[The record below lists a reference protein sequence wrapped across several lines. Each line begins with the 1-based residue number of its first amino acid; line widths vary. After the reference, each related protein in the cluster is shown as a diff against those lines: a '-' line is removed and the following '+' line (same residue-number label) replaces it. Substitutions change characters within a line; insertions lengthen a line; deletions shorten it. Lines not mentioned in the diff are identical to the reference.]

1 MNKGTGTM
9 DYRKDRR
16 IVMTLDAGGTRMVF
30 SALQSGEEVVSPRT
44 IPTGRGPL
52 EEILLAVI
60 GGFEDIRSRLPA
72 SPSAVCFG
80 FPAPADYRSGVIGD
94 LENIPSFRGGV
105 ALGPMLEDHF
115 GLPVFIYND
124 GDLFAYGESLA
135 GFLPHINAMLE
146 EHGSARRYSNLLGV
160 TLGTGIGGGIVT
172 GGRMLQGDNTAQGEI
187 NRMRNRLYPQS
198 SVEDSAGAR
207 GVRRVFAREAGI
219 AENDAPSPKEI
230 YKIGMG
236 LRKGNSAAARCAFA
250 ELATATGDAIAN
262 AVTLL
267 DGLVVLGGGL
277 AGAHRLFLARLVN
290 EMNTAFTTLS
300 GKPLPRLET
309 TAFNLEDPAGLQEF
323 LYDELRDVTVPFSNR
338 TVTFEER
345 KRVGV
350 GVSRLG
356 TEQAVALGAYA
367 AALERLDGK

>member
-1 MNKGTGTM
+1 M
-9 DYRKDRR
+9 DYRKDKR
-16 IVMTLDAGGTRMVF
+16 IIMTLDAGGTRLVF
-30 SALQSGEEVVSPRT
+30 SALRGGEEVVSPLA
-44 IPTGRGPL
+44 IPTARGTL
-52 EEILLAVI
+52 EATLLAVI
-60 GGFEDIRSRLPA
+60 GGFEDIRSHLPDP
-72 SPSAVCFG
+72 PSAVCFG

-94 LENIPSFRGGV
+94 LENIPVFRGGV

-124 GDLFAYGESLA
+124 GDLFTYGESLG
-135 GFLPHINAMLE
+135 GFLPRVNAMLE
-146 EHGSARRYSNLLGV
+146 EQGSARRYKNLLGV

-172 GGRMLQGDNTAQGEI
+172 GGRMLQGDNAAQGEI

-207 GVRRVFAREAGI
+207 GVCRVFAREAGI
-219 AENDAPSPKEI
+219 AEDNAPSPKEI
-230 YKIGMG
+230 YEIGME
-236 LRKGNSAAARCAFA
+236 LREGNSGAARRAFT
-250 ELATATGDAIAN
+250 ELAAVTGDAVAN

-277 AGAHRLFLARLVN
+277 ACAHRLFLSQLVD
-290 EMNTAFTTLS
+290 EMNAAFVTLS
-300 GKPLPRLET
+300 GSPLPRMET

-323 LYDELRDVTVPFSNR
+323 LHDELRDVTVPFSNR
-338 TVTFEER
+338 TVTFEET

-356 TEQAVALGAYA
+356 TERAVALGAYA
-367 AALERLDGK
+367 AALERLDGE